1 MQFSGLSHGQYSRWC
16 TAAEPKSHS
25 TSSPVRVYS
34 AYRHSLSLVHSVA
47 AEPGE
52 VDPLLE
58 VDVHPARR
66 RGEGTIRH
74 AGLLGSCTSA
84 RAPQSKDLCSVAVKP
99 ARSWCA
105 V

>member
-1 MQFSGLSHGQYSRWC
+1 MARLG
-16 TAAEPKSHS
+16 
-25 TSSPVRVYS
+25 PVQAVP
-34 AYRHSLSLVHSVA
+34 

-66 RGEGTIRH
+66 RGEAEGG
-74 AGLLGSCTSA
+74 AGRDPDIVRLPLLGITN
-84 RAPQSKDLCSVAVKP
+84 PKT
-99 ARSWCA
+99 CA